1 MQSLC
6 FSVYSIFIVQ
16 AGMKQPENVIT
27 PAILNV
33 ILSVFYLY
41 HAREMSKRD
50 LVSIC
55 AQLG

>member
-1 MQSLC
+1 
-6 FSVYSIFIVQ
+6 
-16 AGMKQPENVIT
+16 MKQPENVIT